1 MGMHLMMTASGPQL
15 DLDTEEID
23 VLFADRTVN
32 GVLVDRSGRIVYV
45 SQGWK
50 AFAKDSGF
58 ALPDF
63 GLGQNYL
70 HHCAY
75 AEQESTRIVDGIAQL
90 LRGEIDFLSFVYPCH
105 SPTERRWFLLLGFPH
120 VKGDLIALL
129 HIDITGFMPAAEN
142 RDPVIVTDRFGGL
155 FNALLQ
161 GRKVA
166 AEAGAKPQRVTDE
179 TDSSALSPMV
189 RGGSSGPMLSKRQR
203 EVLDLMAKGLSN
215 VQIAR
220 ELAISPN
227 TVKIH
232 VSGILARLGLPSRTQ
247 AIHWILTRSAQELPR

>member
-1 MGMHLMMTASGPQL
+1 MHLMMTASGPPL
-15 DLDTEEID
+15 DLNTEEID
-23 VLFADRTVN
+23 GLFADRIVN
-32 GVLVDRSGRIVYV
+32 GVVVDRSGTIVYV

-50 AFAKDSGF
+50 AFAQDSGF

-75 AEQESTRIVDGIAQL
+75 AEQESARIVDGIAQL
-90 LRGEIDFLSFVYPCH
+90 LAGGIDFLSFVYPCH

-120 VKGDLIALL
+120 VKGDLTALL
-129 HIDITGFMPAAEN
+129 HIDITGFMPEAEN
-142 RDPVIVTDRFGGL
+142 REPVILTDRFGGL

-161 GRKVA
+161 DRKTA
-166 AEAGAKPQRVTDE
+166 AEGRAPRLSADTD
-179 TDSSALSPMV
+179 TAFAPIARS
-189 RGGSSGPMLSKRQR
+189 SSGPVLSKRQR

-247 AIHWILTRSAQELPR
+247 AIHWMLTRSLPR